1 MYDDL
6 QKKLTDDRG
15 KHINYFK
22 RQNKDNTDRIDLFE
36 SEYVSKINDVKG
48 NLDWI
53 KTNIRGHNY
62 FKFTNSESISF
73 REYVDEL
80 PEEAF
85 EDLLEFLNNLPY
97 FNDKKL

>member
-1 MYDDL
+1 MI
-6 QKKLTDDRG
+6 G
-15 KHINYFK
+15 KNILIKSTFDVGDIVTY
-22 RQNKDNTDRIDLFE
+22 KDNTDRIDLFE
-36 SEYVSKINDVKG
+36 SEYDSRINDVKG

-53 KTNIRGHNY
+53 KTNIKGHNY